1 VGRAPRGV
9 QSTGVIGFSQ
19 HLVDVG
25 DAQLEIYRGGEGG
38 IVVCGSHPHGPQPE
52 SVRWYAEHAQ
62 VVYVMPRGH
71 GESSPVRD
79 RSDMQLETTAR
90 DLEAV
95 RLQLSVERWVLEGYS
110 GGCLLALTYAL
121 RYPDALAGLI
131 VGLGAANIA
140 GMLDDPRSV
149 ASPAYP
155 TYQADLVGARLDRLG
170 TLGAQAPR
178 WMQPRPGLWV
188 LVQGHRPLIVAPDAE
203 PSPRFKVF
211 LEEIVNF
218 DVSPRLHEIRAPT
231 LVVCGRHDPQIP
243 VDFCAAIQEGISSA
257 ELLVLE
263 HAAHETPLESADGE
277 VFRRT
282 VTQFLTGLESQHIS

>member
-1 VGRAPRGV
+1 M
-9 QSTGVIGFSQ
+9 IGFSQ
-19 HLVDVG
+19 HLIDVG
-25 DAQLEIYRGGEGG
+25 GAQLEVYRGGEGG
-38 IVVCGSHPHGPQPE
+38 IVVCGSHPHGPEPE

-62 VVYVMPRGH
+62 VVYIMPRGH
-71 GESSPVRD
+71 GQSSPVRD
-79 RSDMQLETTAR
+79 SRDMRLETITR

-95 RLQLSVERWVLEGYS
+95 RLQLGVERWVLEGYS

-121 RYPDALAGLI
+121 RYPDAVAGLI

-140 GMLDDPRSV
+140 GILDDPRSV
-149 ASPAYP
+149 ASPVYP

-170 TLGAQAPR
+170 TFGADAPR
-178 WMQPRPGLWV
+178 WMQPRPGVWV
-188 LVQGHRPLIVAPDAE
+188 LVQGHRPLIVAPVAE
-203 PSPRFKVF
+203 LSPHFKAF

-243 VDFCAAIQEGISSA
+243 VDFCAAIQEGISGA

-263 HAAHETPLESADGE
+263 HAAHEMPLASADGE

-282 VTQFLTGLESQHIS
+282 VTQFLTRLERQLIS